1 MTDTANAVAVPAGLT
16 LETFTQLVVA
26 KQGVEGSLSNSA
38 NDAALLASSAL
49 WWNNLGPYFREE
61 YLAQSGGA
69 LHVAFSALQG
79 EPDAP
84 PLLVITPEQDA
95 AASASIANAVAENAA
110 ASAPVVPAPV
120 APVAPINPPKIV
132 SVAGPVSDTSGATAT
147 VQTHKGL
154 FEVVGEDVHDA
165 IAKALAW
172 IERGVVAIETGVRK
186 L

>member
-1 MTDTANAVAVPAGLT
+1 MRPPSPAGLT
-16 LETFTQLVVA
+16 LGNLHANRRRQAVA
-26 KQGVEGSLSNSA
+26 WKDHSRTPPTTPRSWPRLQGCGGTISA
-38 NDAALLASSAL
+38 PISVRNISRNRA
-49 WWNNLGPYFREE
+49 G
-61 YLAQSGGA
+61 QS
-69 LHVAFSALQG
+69 HVAFSALQG

-132 SVAGPVSDTSGATAT
+132 SVAGPAADTGWRHGHGAYAQG
-147 VQTHKGL
+147 VKL
-154 FEVVGEDVHDA
+154 EVVGEDVHDA